1 MFNNITT
8 ILFLLIFIIEPL
20 QSSENYI
27 VLKVNNNIITK
38 VDIDNEY
45 KYLIALNNNLKKLD
59 KNKLYELSKE
69 SILREKIKKEEIEKY
84 LDMKT
89 LDKQNAEIVF
99 RNFYNNLGYK
109 NEEEFKKYLEKF
121 NLNLK
126 NVKEKIFIEIS
137 WNNLIYN
144 KFIDEIQI
152 NENLVKEQIKIKKN
166 QKKNITNYLLSEI
179 LFEVSDNEKLE
190 TKIDEIL
197 INIENIGFEATANI
211 YSIADSS
218 KLGGKLGW
226 IDSDQVS
233 KNIIDNLKI
242 LNPGDLTKPIS
253 VPGGFLILKLND
265 KKITQ
270 VEKDFDIKKETEKA
284 IQYQKNKQLAKF
296 SKVYFSR
303 IKKNSFISE

>member
-1 MFNNITT
+1 MFNKITA

-84 LDMKT
+84 LDMET
-89 LDKQNAEIVF
+89 LDKQNAEIIF

-152 NENLVKEQIKIKKN
+152 NENLVKEQIKIKK
-166 QKKNITNYLLSEI
+166 KSEEKYYQ
-179 LFEVSDNEKLE
+179 LF
-190 TKIDEIL
+190 T
-197 INIENIGFEATANI
+197 F
-211 YSIADSS
+211 
-218 KLGGKLGW
+218 
-226 IDSDQVS
+226 
-233 KNIIDNLKI
+233 
-242 LNPGDLTKPIS
+242 
-253 VPGGFLILKLND
+253 
-265 KKITQ
+265 
-270 VEKDFDIKKETEKA
+270 
-284 IQYQKNKQLAKF
+284 
-296 SKVYFSR
+296 
-303 IKKNSFISE
+303 